1 MISIIIPTRN
11 ESDVIIDTLYHL
23 QKLRKNNI
31 CEVILVDGS
40 SSDDTVDIAKSYVDQ
55 IIIVKPSRSFQ
66 QNIGASIAKG
76 NMLLFLHA
84 DTFISNKQLIE
95 LNNISLKIKWGFF
108 KLMFTNQKI
117 KYRILSYFI
126 NVRSMIRNY
135 ATGDQVIFVNKELFK
150 KIKGFPKLMLMEDLS
165 FCSILKNYCPP
176 LIVDS
181 KVITSSRRWEQNGF
195 IRTIVKM
202 RILRFLYSL
211 GVNTKF
217 LEKNY

>member
-11 ESDVIIDTLYHL
+11 ESHVIIDTLCHL
-23 QKLRKNNI
+23 QTLRKNNI

-40 SSDDTVDIAKSYVDQ
+40 SSDDTVDIAKRYVNH
-55 IIIVKPSRSFQ
+55 ILIVEPSRSRQ

-76 NMLLFLHA
+76 DILLFLHA
-84 DTFISNKQLIE
+84 DTFISNEQLIE
-95 LNNISLKIKWGFF
+95 LNKMSLKVKWGFF

-126 NVRSMIRNY
+126 NARSMIRNY
-135 ATGDQVIFVNKELFK
+135 ATGDQAIFVNKELFN
-150 KIKGFPKLMLMEDLS
+150 KIKGFPKLMLMEDLG
-165 FCSILKNYCPP
+165 FCSILKNYYPP

-195 IRTIVKM
+195 IGTIVKM